1 MFLRLLFLLLLALN
15 LGVAGWLV
23 FGDKVPP
30 LPPVTDPGVPEL
42 RLLSEQGSPTND
54 PSAELTGAPQ
64 SIKPQQ
70 GDRCFSLGPFPTEA
84 DVRKAL
90 DAMSPH
96 VSRIQFRQE
105 QATASRG
112 WWVFLPALPDR
123 DSAIKVARQLSDKGV
138 RDYYVVTAGDR
149 QNTISLGLFHDPA
162 NAERRRA
169 EIAALGF
176 KPSLNER
183 TEQLPLYYVDYAL
196 AAGQNLDW
204 ASYLGNRSDLT
215 RQPMGCF

>member
-15 LGVAGWLV
+15 LGVAGWLL
-23 FGDKVPP
+23 FGGREPP
-30 LPPVTDPGVPEL
+30 PPPPTAPGVPEL
-42 RLLSEQGSPTND
+42 YLLSERGDNPAEQG
-54 PSAELTGAPQ
+54 AELSQAPQ
-64 SIKPQQ
+64 RAVNAS
-70 GDRCFSLGPFPTEA
+70 DHCFSLGPFPTEA
-84 DVRKAL
+84 DVRAAL
-90 DAMSPH
+90 DALTPH
-96 VSRIQFRQE
+96 VAGIQYRQE

-123 DSAIKVARQLSDKGV
+123 ESALKVARQLSDKGV

-149 QNTISLGLFHDPA
+149 QNTISLGLFHDPG

-169 EIAALGF
+169 DIAALGF
-176 KPSLNER
+176 NPSMNER

-204 ASYLGNRSDLT
+204 STYLPGRSNVAAK
-215 RQPMGCF
+215 PMTCF